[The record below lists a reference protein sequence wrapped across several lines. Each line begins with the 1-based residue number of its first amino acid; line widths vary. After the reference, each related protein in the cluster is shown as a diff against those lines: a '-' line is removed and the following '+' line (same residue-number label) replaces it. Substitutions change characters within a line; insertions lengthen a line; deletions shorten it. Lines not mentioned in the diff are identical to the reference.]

1 MTTLQ
6 TPIKPID
13 ESRDFAAA
21 ELFFSTTDLKGRI
34 QRANGVFQRISGYS
48 WDELNNRPHNIVR
61 HPDMPRVVFQMLWD
75 HIQAGRP
82 VVAFIKNLAQDGRY
96 YWVVA
101 LVVAIP
107 HGYLSV
113 RFKPT
118 SPLLATV
125 KDLYAKLK
133 AVEASV
139 ESDSNDRRAAIA
151 ASGEVLDTDLHA
163 LGFATYDD
171 FMQQVLKR
179 EMQSRE
185 ACLSPSAHPVAARSI
200 TTTERTQVKRDS
212 QNGPAELDRPG
223 TIAEAFDR
231 LVQVLN
237 ILFGDLEVYIE
248 INRGVRE
255 KSETVMEISES
266 LRVSALNGVIAVD
279 KMGNTAS
286 GLRPVLDWLRVLSGE
301 ITQEGV
307 RLSGSL
313 NELVRDVD
321 LVVFSLSAAKLQIE
335 MTAQFAHEL
344 VDRESAGRLGDTNP
358 HMTEGA
364 IRILHASACETV
376 RKALVGLT
384 SIRTRLKTL
393 TESQTRLLDSSH
405 SLRPIYLTG
414 RIEMAGGAGALL
426 GAIFRDVGDQM
437 AQTVMNLKGLKDV
450 LQDLDSHM
458 VSGLAHG
465 EQVELVI
472 SRVQL

>member
-1 MTTLQ
+1 
-6 TPIKPID
+6 
-13 ESRDFAAA
+13 
-21 ELFFSTTDLKGRI
+21 
-34 QRANGVFQRISGYS
+34 
-48 WDELNNRPHNIVR
+48 
-61 HPDMPRVVFQMLWD
+61 
-75 HIQAGRP
+75 
-82 VVAFIKNLAQDGRY
+82 
-96 YWVVA
+96 
-101 LVVAIP
+101 
-107 HGYLSV
+107 
-113 RFKPT
+113 
-118 SPLLATV
+118 
-125 KDLYAKLK
+125 
-133 AVEASV
+133 
-139 ESDSNDRRAAIA
+139 
-151 ASGEVLDTDLHA
+151 
-163 LGFATYDD
+163 
-171 FMQQVLKR
+171 
-179 EMQSRE
+179 
-185 ACLSPSAHPVAARSI
+185 
-200 TTTERTQVKRDS
+200 
-212 QNGPAELDRPG
+212 
-223 TIAEAFDR
+223 
-231 LVQVLN
+231 
-237 ILFGDLEVYIE
+237 
-248 INRGVRE
+248 
-255 KSETVMEISES
+255 MEISES

-465 EQVELVI
+465 EQVELVM
-472 SRVQL
+472 SGVQL

>member
-1 MTTLQ
+1 M
-6 TPIKPID
+6 
-13 ESRDFAAA
+13 
-21 ELFFSTTDLKGRI
+21 FFSTTDTKGRI
-34 QRANGVFQRISGYS
+34 QRANGVFQRISDYS
-48 WDELNNRPHNIVR
+48 WDELNNKPHNIVR
-61 HPDMPRVVFQMLWD
+61 HPDMPRIVFHLLWD

-82 VVAFIKNLAQDGRY
+82 VVAYIKNLAHDGRY

-107 HGYLSV
+107 DGYLSV

-133 AVEASV
+133 AVENGV
-139 ESDSNDRRAAIA
+139 EADSNDRRAAMA
-151 ASGEVLDTDLHA
+151 ASGEALESALHA
-163 LGFATYDD
+163 LGFADYDD

-185 ACLSPSAHPVAARSI
+185 ACLSFSSRPVVDANPLHR
-200 TTTERTQVKRDS
+200 
-212 QNGPAELDRPG
+212 PAGLDRPR
-223 TIAEAFDR
+223 TTAEVFDG
-231 LVQVLN
+231 LVEILN
-237 ILFGDLEVYIE
+237 TLFGDLEVYIE
-248 INRGVRE
+248 INGGVRE
-255 KSETVMEISES
+255 KSENVMEISES

-279 KMGNTAS
+279 KMGNKAS
-286 GLRPVLDWLRVLSGE
+286 GLRPVLEWLRILSGE

-313 NELVRDVD
+313 NELVSDVD
-321 LVVFSLSAAKLQIE
+321 LVVFGLSAAKLQIE

-344 VDRESAGRLGDTNP
+344 VNRESAGGLGDTDAR
-358 HMTEGA
+358 MTEGA
-364 IRILHASACETV
+364 IRILHESARETV

-384 SIRTRLKTL
+384 SIRSRLKTL

-414 RIEMAGGAGALL
+414 RIEMAEGAGALL
-426 GAIFRDVGDQM
+426 ATIFRDVGDQM
-437 AQTVMNLKGLKDV
+437 EQTVTNLKGLKDV
-450 LQDLDSHM
+450 LHDLDSHM

-465 EQVELVI
+465 EQVESVI
-472 SRVQL
+472 SQVRL

>member
-1 MTTLQ
+1 
-6 TPIKPID
+6 
-13 ESRDFAAA
+13 
-21 ELFFSTTDLKGRI
+21 LFFSTTDLKGRI

-48 WDELNNRPHNIVR
+48 WDELNNKPHNIVR
-61 HPDMPRVVFQMLWD
+61 HPDMPRIVYQLLWD

-82 VVAFIKNLAQDGRY
+82 IVAFIKNLAHDGRY
-96 YWVVA
+96 YWVAA

-107 HGYLSV
+107 DGYLSV

-151 ASGEVLDTDLHA
+151 ASAEVLNTDLHA
-163 LGFATYDD
+163 LGFTGYDD

-185 ACLSPSAHPVAARSI
+185 ACLSASAHPVAKVVSANR
-200 TTTERTQVKRDS
+200 
-212 QNGPAELDRPG
+212 PAELDRPR
-223 TIAEAFDR
+223 TTAVVFDS

-237 ILFGDLEVYIE
+237 TLFSDLELYSE

-255 KSETVMEISES
+255 KSENVMEISES

-279 KMGNTAS
+279 KMGHKAS

-313 NELVRDVD
+313 NELVSDVD
-321 LVVFSLSAAKLQIE
+321 LVVFGLSAAKLQIE

-344 VDRESAGRLGDTNP
+344 VDRESAGRLRDTNAL
-358 HMTEGA
+358 MTEGA

-376 RKALVGLT
+376 RKALMGLA
-384 SIRTRLKTL
+384 SIRSRLKTL

-414 RIEMAGGAGALL
+414 RIEMADGAGPLL
-426 GAIFRDVGDQM
+426 AAIFRDVGDQM
-437 AQTVMNLKGLKDV
+437 EQTVTNLKGLKDV
-450 LQDLDSHM
+450 LRDLDSHM

-472 SRVQL
+472 TRVRL